1 MNRVNVTRALSFASA
16 VVGLFLSSAC
26 SSHFVLDG
34 APPQHIVFVDTN
46 GSLVDPTGGAGCDTH
61 SRRKNHYDITET
73 LDEDGNKKFVDL
85 PATFPWNACLG
96 DFSYFETR
104 PVEDPDAYLT
114 QMFAEMDAFFAQQ
127 PAGEPKRVVIITHG
141 GLNENISNLETAR
154 DVALRIRDNG
164 AYPIFVNWQ
173 SSLGSSLVDHL
184 FKVRSGRNRGWS
196 FGGILS
202 SPLYLASGIAE
213 AVVRAPASW
222 GYHYEREWERTRRR
236 WKLSQA
242 QADEVYCALR
252 SAYVE
257 CPDAEREPG
266 RSKACPQIA
275 ISKGPD
281 VHSDGE
287 GVRTASRNLIFNLF
301 PIRALAM
308 GRSNSWGWVNTK
320 AVAMPFVEGL
330 GQPAWDQ
337 MKRHVAVAFRN
348 EDGRVVRSAAEGADG
363 KVIAERDPAGYGAV
377 SLLMRKLQEKIAKER
392 TPYAPDGTGDACP
405 VAPPAWEITLLGHSM
420 GTLMMNEIIRQ
431 FPDISF
437 TNLVYLAAACSL
449 EEYEQSVLPY
459 LADHPETRMFHVTLH
474 DFADLREEYAFG
486 AAPSGSLLVW
496 VDEMLG
502 DPIYFRQRTAG
513 RFDNLMMILPFT
525 PKALRHQINVRTF
538 GVGELLH
545 ASDPQSHGGF
555 LDLDGGK
562 RKKTNGETVQVME
575 PRFWEPSFWTP
586 EVEDRPTRRQR
597 CPSEPVFVSPKAKG
611 HR

>member
-1 MNRVNVTRALSFASA
+1 MNRVKVTGTLSLAPAILAFFFSA
-16 VVGLFLSSAC
+16 AC

-46 GSLVDPTGGAGCDTH
+46 GFLVDPTGGSGCDTE
-61 SRRKNHYDITET
+61 SRRENHYNITKE
-73 LDEDGNKKFVDL
+73 LDQEGKKKFVDL
-85 PATFPWNACLG
+85 PRTLQWKACLG

-104 PVEDPDAYLT
+104 TVNDPEAYLD
-114 QMFAEMDAFFAQQ
+114 QMFEEMDAFFAGQ
-127 PAGEPKRVVIITHG
+127 PAGQPKRVVIVAHG
-141 GLNENISNLETAR
+141 GLNENISNLRTAR
-154 DVALRIRDNG
+154 DVALRIRKDG

-173 SSLGSSLVDHL
+173 SSLGSSLVDHV

-196 FGGILS
+196 RGGILS
-202 SPLYLASGIAE
+202 APLYLASGLAE
-213 AVVRAPASW
+213 ALVRAPASW
-222 GYHYEREWERTRRR
+222 AYHYEREWERVRRR

-242 QADEVYCALR
+242 QADQVYCALR
-252 SAYVE
+252 TAYVN
-257 CPDAEREPG
+257 CPDKEQTPA
-266 RSKACPQIA
+266 RSTACPEIA

-281 VHSDGE
+281 VHLDGE
-287 GVRTASRNLIFNLF
+287 GFRTASRNAIFNFF

-348 EDGRVVRSAAEGADG
+348 EDGRLVRRPNEELDAEI
-363 KVIAERDPAGYGAV
+363 IAERDPAGYGAV
-377 SLLMRKLQEKIAKER
+377 SVLMRKLQKKIANEKSNDAYE
-392 TPYAPDGTGDACP
+392 AANGACP
-405 VAPPAWEITLLGHSM
+405 VPRRWEITLLGHSM

-449 EEYEQSVLPY
+449 EDYEQSVLPY

-474 DFADLREEYAFG
+474 DFADLREEYALG

-513 RFDNLMMILPFT
+513 RFDNLMMVLPFT
-525 PKALRHQINVRTF
+525 PKGLRHQINVRTF
-538 GVGELLH
+538 GVGEMLY
-545 ASDPQSHGGF
+545 ASDPQTHGGF
-555 LDLDGGK
+555 LDLDGGL
-562 RKKTNGETVQVME
+562 RKKKNGQTDTVLE
-575 PRFWEPSFWTP
+575 PRFWDASFWTP
-586 EVEDRPTRRQR
+586 EVKDRETRRQR
-597 CPSEPVFVSPKAKG
+597 CPSEPVFVWPKAK
-611 HR
+611 R